1 MTKYIIISPV
11 RNEELLVEKTL
22 QSVIN
27 QTLRPVE
34 WIMVNDGSTDHTEEI
49 IRSYQQNNPWI
60 KLINLEDR
68 GFYLP
73 GKGVVETFYKGYDSI
88 SVPDWQYVVKLDTDL
103 TFSPDYFETVFKRFN
118 EDQKLGIAS
127 GCTYLPVDG
136 KLIREPTQPDHPVGP
151 SKIYKRECWEQ
162 INGLK
167 PIPGWDLADL
177 LAAQMNGWTTACF
190 FDLKLTHHRL
200 TGSRR
205 KGYWG
210 PNHLQGRFEYRHG
223 YSFFYT
229 LTKSAYHL
237 FSKPVIIG
245 SIAKVTGYLSAFF
258 NKEEYLFEKDMRIF
272 LRNKHKQNL
281 LGKFSNKHN

>member
-1 MTKYIIISPV
+1 MTKYVIISPV

-22 QSVIN
+22 QSVIY

-34 WIMVNDGSTDHTEEI
+34 WIMVNDGSEDKTEEI
-49 IRSYQQNNPWI
+49 IRTYQQDNPWI
-60 KLINLEDR
+60 KIINLEDR

-88 SVPDWQYVVKLDTDL
+88 SVPDWEYVVKLDCDL
-103 TFSPDYFETVFKRFN
+103 NFAPDYFKSIFDRFGK
-118 EDQKLGIAS
+118 DPKLGIAS
-127 GCTYLPVDG
+127 GCTYLPING
-136 KLIREPTQPDHPVGP
+136 ELIKEPTQADHPVGP

-177 LAAQMNGWTTACF
+177 LAAQMNGWKTACF

-205 KGYWG
+205 KGYWA
-210 PNHLQGRFEYRHG
+210 PKHLQGRFEYRHG

-229 LTKSAYHL
+229 SIKSVYHL
-237 FSKPVIIG
+237 FTKLVLIG
-245 SIAKVTGYLSAFF
+245 SIAKVTGYLSAFL

-272 LRNKHKQNL
+272 LRKKHKQNL
-281 LGKFSNKHN
+281 LGKFSSKNN